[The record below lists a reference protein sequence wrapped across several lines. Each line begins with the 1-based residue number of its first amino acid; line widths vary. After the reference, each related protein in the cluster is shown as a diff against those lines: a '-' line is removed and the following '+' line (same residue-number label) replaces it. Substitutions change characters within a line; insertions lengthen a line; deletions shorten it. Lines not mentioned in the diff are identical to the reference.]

1 MLATAE
7 TIAPRE
13 QLQDGRRT
21 IKQFTI
27 GIPCEISPD
36 ENRVALVPSAVAVLV
51 QNGQR
56 VLVQRGAGNPAH
68 FGDTDFAEAGAEI
81 TETADEVYKSDIV
94 IKVAPLSDQELDLT
108 HPRQI
113 LISAIQAVTQ
123 SKEYFKKLLFKK
135 VNALAFELIKD
146 NSNAYPVL
154 RATSEIAGTTS
165 ILIAAEYLSNPE
177 LGRGSMLG
185 GFPGINPTEV
195 VIIGAGTVGEYAART
210 ALGMGALVKVFDDNI
225 YKLRALQSNL
235 GQRVF
240 TSIIQPE
247 VLYKCLRTADV
258 AIGAIHTRE
267 GRTPL
272 IVPETLINQMKK
284 GSVIIDV
291 SIDQGGCFETS
302 RPTSHSKPVFQTYGI
317 THYCVPN
324 IASRVPH
331 TASYALSN
339 VFAPI
344 LLQLGYSNSLES
356 YLRLEPGVRQGV
368 YTLNGILTSKFIGNL
383 YDIPYQ
389 DIELLMAAFH

>member
-1 MLATAE
+1 MATAE

-13 QLQDGRRT
+13 QLKAGLRT
-21 IKQFTI
+21 IKQFSL

-36 ENRVALVPSAVAVLV
+36 ENRIALVPSAVAVLV
-51 QNGQR
+51 QNGHR
-56 VLVQRGAGNPAH
+56 VVVQRSAGNLAH
-68 FGDTDFAEAGAEI
+68 FSDTEFADAGAEI
-81 TETADEVYKSDIV
+81 VETADEVFKADIV
-94 IKVAPLSDQELDLT
+94 IKVAPLSDHELELT

-113 LISAIQAVTQ
+113 LVSAIQAVTQ
-123 SKEYFKKLLFKK
+123 SKEYFRKLIQKKI
-135 VNALAFELIKD
+135 NALAFELIKD

-165 ILIAAEYLSNPE
+165 VLIAAEYLSNPE

-195 VIIGAGTVGEYAART
+195 IIIGAGTVGEYAART

-225 YKLRALQSNL
+225 YKLRALQTNL

-272 IVPETLINQMKK
+272 IVSEAIISQMKK

-302 RPTSHSKPVFQTYGI
+302 KPTSHSKPVFQTYGI

-344 LLQLGYSNSLES
+344 LLQLGYSGSLES
-356 YLRLEPGVRQGV
+356 YVRQEPGVRQGV
-368 YTLNGILTSKFIGNL
+368 YILNGILTSKFIGNL

>member
-1 MLATAE
+1 
-7 TIAPRE
+7 
-13 QLQDGRRT
+13 
-21 IKQFTI
+21 
-27 GIPCEISPD
+27 
-36 ENRVALVPSAVAVLV
+36 
-51 QNGQR
+51 
-56 VLVQRGAGNPAH
+56 
-68 FGDTDFAEAGAEI
+68 
-81 TETADEVYKSDIV
+81 
-94 IKVAPLSDQELDLT
+94 
-108 HPRQI
+108 
-113 LISAIQAVTQ
+113 
-123 SKEYFKKLLFKK
+123 
-135 VNALAFELIKD
+135 
-146 NSNAYPVL
+146 
-154 RATSEIAGTTS
+154 
-165 ILIAAEYLSNPE
+165 
-177 LGRGSMLG
+177 
-185 GFPGINPTEV
+185 
-195 VIIGAGTVGEYAART
+195 
-210 ALGMGALVKVFDDNI
+210 MGALVKVFDDNI
-225 YKLRALQSNL
+225 YKLRALQTNL

-272 IVPETLINQMKK
+272 IVSEAIISQMKK

-302 RPTSHSKPVFQTYGI
+302 KPTSHSKPVFQTYGI

-344 LLQLGYSNSLES
+344 LLQLGYSGSLES
-356 YLRLEPGVRQGV
+356 YVRQEPGVRQGV
-368 YTLNGILTSKFIGNL
+368 YILNGILTSKFIGNL

>member
-1 MLATAE
+1 
-7 TIAPRE
+7 
-13 QLQDGRRT
+13 
-21 IKQFTI
+21 
-27 GIPCEISPD
+27 
-36 ENRVALVPSAVAVLV
+36 
-51 QNGQR
+51 
-56 VLVQRGAGNPAH
+56 
-68 FGDTDFAEAGAEI
+68 
-81 TETADEVYKSDIV
+81 
-94 IKVAPLSDQELDLT
+94 
-108 HPRQI
+108 
-113 LISAIQAVTQ
+113 
-123 SKEYFKKLLFKK
+123 
-135 VNALAFELIKD
+135 
-146 NSNAYPVL
+146 
-154 RATSEIAGTTS
+154 
-165 ILIAAEYLSNPE
+165 LIAAEYLSNPE

-195 VIIGAGTVGEYAART
+195 IIIGAGTVGEYAART

-247 VLYKCLRTADV
+247 VLNKSLRTADV

-272 IVPETLINQMKK
+272 IVSEAIISQMKK

-302 RPTSHSKPVFQTYGI
+302 KPTSHSKPVFQNYGI

-344 LLQLGYSNSLES
+344 LLQLGYSGTLES
-356 YLRLEPGVRQGV
+356 YVRQEPGVRQGV
-368 YTLNGILTSKFIGNL
+368 YILNGILTSKFIGNL

>member
-1 MLATAE
+1 MATAE

-13 QLQDGRRT
+13 QLKAGLRT
-21 IKQFTI
+21 IKQFSL
-27 GIPCEISPD
+27 GIPCELSPD
-36 ENRVALVPSAVAVLV
+36 ENRIALVPSAVAVLV
-51 QNGQR
+51 QNGHR
-56 VLVQRGAGNPAH
+56 VVVQRSAGNLAH
-68 FGDTDFAEAGAEI
+68 FSDTEFADAGAEI
-81 TETADEVYKSDIV
+81 VETADEAFKADIV
-94 IKVAPLSDQELDLT
+94 IKVAPLSDHELELT

-113 LISAIQAVTQ
+113 LVSAIQAVTQ
-123 SKEYFKKLLFKK
+123 SKEYFRKLIQKKI
-135 VNALAFELIKD
+135 NALAFELIKD

-165 ILIAAEYLSNPE
+165 VLIAAEYLSNPE

-195 VIIGAGTVGEYAART
+195 IIIGAGTVGEYAART

-225 YKLRALQSNL
+225 YKLRALQTNL

-272 IVPETLINQMKK
+272 IVSEAIISQMKK

-302 RPTSHSKPVFQTYGI
+302 KPTSHSKPVFQAYGI

-344 LLQLGYSNSLES
+344 LLQLGYSGSLES
-356 YLRLEPGVRQGV
+356 YVRQEPGVRQGV
-368 YTLNGILTSKFIGNL
+368 YILNGILTSKFIGNL